1 MLFVFV
7 DLDEQDNFKVLEFFG
22 IPLKD
27 CPTYRFVNLGSDE
40 PLKYKPE
47 VTAIDKASME
57 TFVGNVLE
65 GKIKVSKLLFNI
77 WNFCYVVKIVV
88 R

>member
-1 MLFVFV
+1 MIFIFV

-22 IPLKD
+22 VPLKD

-47 VTAIDKASME
+47 VTAVDKASME
-57 TFVGNVLE
+57 TFVGNVLD
-65 GKIKVSKLLFNI
+65 GHIKVASF
-77 WNFCYVVKIVV
+77 YVVV
-88 R
+88 